1 MTTTASALPALAPTA
16 DTRSITERVNVLIR
30 AYNGSIAPP
39 LDLSN
44 ATNFPPAPSPISAG
58 DLTVYMASNTLLGV
72 GTVNLCNTGSI
83 GAAGQKWEITGV
95 GLIGDVNNTQTIAGV
110 SIFDGASVIA
120 NGGGVMGWAVSNWP
134 VTSICRAVATLSGP
148 TTFTLRGSGND
159 AWCLAFS
166 QGYGGSTQTATFIS
180 ARRLS

>member
-1 MTTTASALPALAPTA
+1 MSLPALPVTA
-16 DTRSITERVNVLIR
+16 DTRSITERVNVLIQ

-39 LDLSN
+39 LDLS
-44 ATNFPPAPSPISAG
+44 AAKNFPVTSAG
-58 DLTVYMASNTLLGV
+58 DLTVYMASNTLLGA

-110 SIFDGASVIA
+110 SIHDGTSVVA
-120 NGGGVMGWAVSNWP
+120 NGGGVMGWAISNWP
-134 VTSICRAVATLSGP
+134 VTSICRAVVTLGGP
-148 TTFTLRGSGND
+148 TTFTLRGSGNE
-159 AWCLAFS
+159 AWCVAFA
-166 QGYGGSTQTATFIS
+166 QGYGGSTNTATFIS

>member
-1 MTTTASALPALAPTA
+1 MSLPALPVTA
-16 DTRSITERVNVLIR
+16 DTRSITERVNVLIQ

-44 ATNFPPAPSPISAG
+44 ATDFPPPISAG

-72 GTVNLCNTGSI
+72 STVNLCNTGSI
-83 GAAGQKWEITGV
+83 GAVGQKWEITGV
-95 GLIGDVNNTQTIAGV
+95 GLIGDINNTQTVAGL
-110 SIFDGASVIA
+110 SIHDGTSVVA

-134 VTSICRAVATLSGP
+134 VTSICRAAVTLSGP

-159 AWCLAFS
+159 AWCIAYA
-166 QGYGGSTQTATFIS
+166 QGYGGPTLTATFIS